1 MLQFQ
6 IKLKSKIM
14 DQGLRDVLMPL
25 VILGSIGGSIVLFTR
40 TVSDYILKK
49 KMIEKGYVNEDTQAI
64 FKRNTDENRFSS
76 LKWGLIILFA
86 GLSLVLMD
94 FIDYDTRS
102 PLPYGLFAVF
112 VSLGFLIYYFIIK
125 KELHK

>member
-1 MLQFQ
+1 MNHFAQ
-6 IKLKSKIM
+6 
-14 DQGLRDVLMPL
+14 VLMP
-25 VILGSIGGSIVLFTR
+25 ISIMGSFGTALYFFTKVLT
-40 TVSDYILKK
+40 DYILKK

-64 FKRNTDENRFSS
+64 FKKNTDENRFAS

-94 FIDYDTRS
+94 FIDYDSRS

-112 VSLGFLIYYFIIK
+112 VSLGFLIYYFIVK
-125 KELHK
+125 RELDNK